1 MSHTTTIPPHRGK
14 YSAQFENYYRKIVIL
29 RATKYYPSMNQSIPF
44 FRHHSLYTDT
54 HKRHRR
60 YIMWM
65 SANKFLLVIYF
76 PMAWCCL
83 IFAFHETNR
92 CNTSVSCWA
101 VYQSIQIESDLFFFR
116 FLNSQLDANEKLMF
130 DKQHISKFNFDF
142 TRNALLFVFGSE
154 TKRNIIN
161 KRYLYVTVII
171 LFMKVNDAIC
181 VLRSPAAH
189 EMRGKMPKRLSDLIR
204 LIWIVAGLLMI
215 CTCTEAFQNRK
226 KSLKLKLNH
235 LENVLPINLCR
246 SLPMT

>member
-1 MSHTTTIPPHRGK
+1 MCRNAPLSTIHSKKGKNKNYLLPLSSSFVVHKVASHFIGERNILVFGNDSMEHYQAEILSHTTTIPPHRGK

-83 IFAFHETNR
+83 IFAFHETIR

-142 TRNALLFVFGSE
+142 TRNSLLFVFGSE

-171 LFMKVNDAIC
+171 LFMK
-181 VLRSPAAH
+181 
-189 EMRGKMPKRLSDLIR
+189 
-204 LIWIVAGLLMI
+204 
-215 CTCTEAFQNRK
+215 
-226 KSLKLKLNH
+226 
-235 LENVLPINLCR
+235 
-246 SLPMT
+246 